1 MGNNNKAITNQEL
14 QRLEDN
20 TRKFIQLMKRGNYGD
35 ARLIAALLESATYTL
50 NPVWMKGYKARQEVK
65 A

>member
-1 MGNNNKAITNQEL
+1 MAISKQEL
-14 QRLEDN
+14 KRLEADAL
-20 TRKFIQLMKRGNYGD
+20 RFLKLMRQGNYGD

-50 NPVWMKGYKARQEVK
+50 NATWIKGYEARQGRK

>member
-1 MGNNNKAITNQEL
+1 MGNNTINNQEL

-20 TRKFIQLMKRGNYGD
+20 TRQFIQLMKRGNYGD
-35 ARLIAALLESATYTL
+35 ARLIAGLLESATYTL
-50 NPVWMKGYKARQEVK
+50 DPVWMKGNKARQEVK